1 MSSWA
6 APMWR
11 QLMKARLAFAPARA
25 ALAKTG
31 DKRNCQ
37 VWYTVCARRG
47 SVGAWD
53 EAAMEVPF
61 FCSSNNSQTGMAHC
75 DSSAC
80 RRENPVLG

>member
-1 MSSWA
+1 MLGLGSPKPDPDRNPHPS
-6 APMWR
+6 PN
-11 QLMKARLAFAPARA
+11 Q
-25 ALAKTG
+25 ALALTSTLAVHK
-31 DKRNCQ
+31 
-37 VWYTVCARRG
+37 VWYTVCSRRG

-75 DSSAC
+75 DSSVS